1 MNKDT
6 KNLITIYYTIQLFFS
21 MVLWIAFTVNHPL
34 RNVTNSTLRYGL
46 SILFISLL
54 YLLLG
59 YITMLARHTF
69 LKQNTDAFR
78 MMSIVILFNAL
89 SALIYYLT
97 YDVLAFNTLNI
108 ISVML
113 NFPGYLFLLLNPLSI
128 LNLVVIVLLA
138 PFSFTLGLL
147 IRQTHH

>member
-1 MNKDT
+1 MSKDT
-6 KNLITIYYTIQLFFS
+6 KNLTLVYYTIQLFFS
-21 MVLWIAFTVNHPL
+21 VVLWIAFTFNHPL
-34 RNVTNSTLRYGL
+34 RNITNTTLKYGL
-46 SILFISLL
+46 SILFITLL

-69 LKQNTDAFR
+69 LKYNSDAFR
-78 MMSIVILFNAL
+78 VMTIIILINAL
-89 SALIYYLT
+89 SALIFYLT
-97 YDVLAFNTLNI
+97 YNVLAFRTLNI

-113 NFPGYLFLLLNPLSI
+113 NFPGYLFLLLKPLSI
-128 LNLVVIVLLA
+128 LNLGVIVVLA

>member
-6 KNLITIYYTIQLFFS
+6 KNLTAIYYTIQIFLS
-21 MVLWIAFTVNHPL
+21 IVLWIAFTVNHPL
-34 RNVTNSTLRYGL
+34 RNVTNTTLRYGF
-46 SILFISLL
+46 SILFITLL

-69 LKQNTDAFR
+69 LKHNFDAFR
-78 MMSIVILFNAL
+78 MMSIVILFNTL

-108 ISVML
+108 ISVMF
-113 NFPGYLFLLLNPLSI
+113 NFPGYLFLLLTPLSI
-128 LNLVVIVLLA
+128 LNLGVIVVLA